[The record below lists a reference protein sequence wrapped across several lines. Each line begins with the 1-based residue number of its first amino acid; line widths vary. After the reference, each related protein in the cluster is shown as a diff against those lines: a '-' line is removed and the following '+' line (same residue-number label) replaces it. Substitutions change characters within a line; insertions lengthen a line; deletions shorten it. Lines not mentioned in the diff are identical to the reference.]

1 MNLKRGVKSAC
12 EKSRIESTVNERS
25 SRRNS
30 YGPRIEAFVYHCVE
44 LKGVVHE
51 IFLSQHNYTNPDID
65 LEEPEVGN
73 GDEKNLCVEWPF
85 DLPSCS
91 PPNKKI
97 LGERYRDDIL
107 QVC

>member
-1 MNLKRGVKSAC
+1 MNVKGIVKSAC
-12 EKSRIESTVNERS
+12 EKSRIESMVNGRS
-25 SRRNS
+25 SRRNL
-30 YGPRIEAFVYHCVE
+30 YGPRIEAFVFNCVE

-51 IFLSQHNYTNPDID
+51 IFLPQHNYTNLDIE

-73 GDEKNLCVEWPF
+73 GDKKNLSVEWPF

-97 LGERYRDDIL
+97 LGER
-107 QVC
+107 